1 MPLRAAPP
9 ASLHTQAWFDM
20 DSDGRPGPSA
30 HPSDYSQLNDEQLR
44 SAMRFAE
51 KRLRWVQE
59 EHVELTRA
67 YQVEIDAMRKH
78 LIDRM
83 LTRMISSG
91 APLSDQQRH
100 DLKTAFQRCAMK
112 PDGVARLIR
121 AATRGRAE
129 QIGALTEIEAMAV
142 LLRLEREV

>member
-9 ASLHTQAWFDM
+9 TSLHTQAWFDM

-30 HPSDYSQLNDEQLR
+30 HPGDYSQLNEEQLR
-44 SAMRFAE
+44 TAMRFAE

-59 EHVELTRA
+59 EHAELKRA
-67 YQVEIDAMRKH
+67 YQGEITAMRKH

-83 LTRMISSG
+83 LTRMITDA
-91 APLSDQQRH
+91 APLFNQQRH
-100 DLKTAFQRCAMK
+100 DLNTAFERIAMK
-112 PDGVARLIR
+112 PDEVARLIR
-121 AATRGRAE
+121 TATKGRAE

-142 LLRLEREV
+142 LLRLEREA

>member
-1 MPLRAAPP
+1 
-9 ASLHTQAWFDM
+9 M

-30 HPSDYSQLNDEQLR
+30 HPGDYSQLSEEQLR
-44 SAMRFAE
+44 TAMRFAE

-67 YQVEIDAMRKH
+67 YQGEIAAMRKH

-83 LTRMISSG
+83 LTRMITDA
-91 APLSDQQRH
+91 APLSEQQRH
-100 DLKTAFQRCAMK
+100 DLNIAFARCAMK
-112 PDGVARLIR
+112 PDEVTRLIR
-121 AATRGRAE
+121 AATKGRAG

-142 LLRLEREV
+142 LLRLEREA